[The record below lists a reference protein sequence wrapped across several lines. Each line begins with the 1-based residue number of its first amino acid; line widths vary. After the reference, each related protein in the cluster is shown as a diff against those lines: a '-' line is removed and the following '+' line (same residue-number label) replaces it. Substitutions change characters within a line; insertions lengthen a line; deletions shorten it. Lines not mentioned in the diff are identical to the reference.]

1 MTRDLMNLKL
11 LILLIFFLVFNP
23 FLQAQEVL
31 LPLQYNISKKQHH
44 RDKDQSNPIQ
54 QKNDKSSHLSIPF
67 KEDFSYPGPYPD
79 TRFWSDSFA
88 FVNTGFAVNPKSTG
102 TATFDAID
110 QWGEIYGAADSL
122 SFLFPADLLTSQPI
136 RLDSIFGNNPTAL
149 SPSDSV
155 MLSFHYQPQGN
166 GSPPREKDSLV
177 LQFLHTPAHWE
188 SDPSDPDENIW
199 VEDQW
204 ENVWK
209 ATGKS
214 LEDFLMNN
222 DSTFFQFVG
231 VMIED
236 EAYFRNDF
244 RFRFQNYASF
254 PQPNLKNPQ
263 NFAGIS
269 TIWNIDYI
277 MLDRGRNKTDSF
289 YYDITFAEKPQS
301 LLQKY
306 QAMPWKHYIQN
317 PQDYLKAR
325 FEVKIANLDN
335 TTYNYFYRYFIED
348 EQGSNVRNY
357 SGGSWNISPFAE
369 SGFQNYQPH
378 ANPIVVPD
386 PLPVNPADARQFTT
400 YHVIREGLQGDLWP
414 WNDTISRKQTFDNYF
429 AYDDGT
435 PENGYGLVGNSAKG
449 AVRFLLGTEDLMD
462 AVQIY
467 FNPTFHE
474 VNNKAFVIKV
484 WKNLAPETILYESE
498 VLFPDFQEGINH
510 FITYE
515 FEEPLLVS
523 DTIYVGWQQTTS
535 DFLHIGFDT
544 STDNS
549 DQIFYNTTGEWTPS
563 IFKGS
568 LMLRPVFGEQ
578 VINNIPQHSGSNST
592 ETLFVYPNPLK
603 GQQLFIKNSDEGFMH
618 EAEIIITDIAGKVV
632 YRLSYSDEIDVS
644 ALANGIYFLQL
655 NRGNNSKPAK
665 GARFIIAR

>member
-1 MTRDLMNLKL
+1 MTRDLMNPK
-11 LILLIFFLVFNP
+11 LILLLVLLPFFNP
-23 FLQAQEVL
+23 FVLAQEVL
-31 LPLQYNISKKQHH
+31 LPVQYNISKKYHH
-44 RDKDQSNPIQ
+44 QNGNLLDTTQ
-54 QKNDKSSHLSIPF
+54 QKNDKNNHLTIPL

-79 TRFWSDSFA
+79 ARFWTDSFA
-88 FVNTGFAVNPKSTG
+88 FINKGFAINPKSTG

-110 QWGEIYGAADSL
+110 QRGEIYAAADSL
-122 SFLFPADLLTSQPI
+122 SFQFVADQLTSQPI
-136 RLDSIFGNNPTAL
+136 RLDSVFGDNPQSL

-166 GSPPREKDSLV
+166 GSPPRERDSLV

-188 SDPSDPDENIW
+188 SDPSNPDEDIW

-204 ENVWK
+204 ESVWK

-214 LEDFLMNN
+214 LDDFLSTN
-222 DSTFFQFVG
+222 DSTYFPFVG
-231 VMIED
+231 VMIDD
-236 EAYFRNDF
+236 EAYFRDDF
-244 RFRFQNYASF
+244 RFRFLNYASF

-263 NFAGIS
+263 NFSGIS

-301 LLQKY
+301 VLQKY

-317 PQDYLKAR
+317 PEDYIRAT
-325 FEVKIANLDN
+325 FDVKIANLDN
-335 TTYNYFYRYFIED
+335 ITYNYFYRYFIED

-357 SGGSWNISPFAE
+357 SGGSWNISPFSEA
-369 SGFQNYQPH
+369 GFQNYQPH
-378 ANPIVVPD
+378 ANPIVVPN
-386 PLPVNPADARQFTT
+386 PLPADPADARQFKI

-414 WNDTISRKQTFDNYF
+414 WNDTISRTLTFDNYF

-449 AVRFLLGTEDLMD
+449 AVRFVLGAEDLMD

-467 FNPTFHE
+467 FNPTYND
-474 VNNKAFVIKV
+474 VNNKPFVIKI
-484 WKNLAPETILYESE
+484 WENLDPEIILYESE
-498 VLFPDFQEGINH
+498 VLFPDFLEGINQ
-510 FITYE
+510 FVNYE

-544 STDNS
+544 STNNS
-549 DQIFYNTTGEWTPS
+549 DQIFYNTTGEWMPS
-563 IFKGS
+563 IFEGS

-578 VINNIPQHSGSNST
+578 LITNIHNHPDSNTT
-592 ETLFVYPNPLK
+592 EKLIVYPNPVK
-603 GQQLFIKNSDEGFMH
+603 GQHLFIKNSGENLKADT
-618 EAEIIITDIAGKVV
+618 EIIISDIAGKVI
-632 YRLSYSDEIDVS
+632 YRSSYSNQIDVS

-655 NRGNNSKPAK
+655 NSDNNLKPAQST
-665 GARFIIAR
+665 RFIIAR